1 MSVSASPAR
10 PIFQGTEPL
19 DSAWPPDYVR
29 LRVAELKA
37 LLRAMSLTAGE
48 GRLIL
53 SVWFH

>member
-1 MSVSASPAR
+1 VSVSASPAR
-10 PIFQGTEPL
+10 PVFQGTKPL